1 MLASFRMLNNQV
13 VERIAQILRDAG
25 ATAHSINEEP
35 SLRIRNIAPYP
46 ALFRAEMQRLFG
58 IRLGETDLDMK
69 IEELA
74 SWINL
79 NHTARS

>member
-1 MLASFRMLNNQV
+1 MPMLTNQV
-13 VERIAQILRDAG
+13 IERIAQVLLDAG

-35 SLRIRNIAPYP
+35 SLKIRNIAPYP

-69 IEELA
+69 IDELA
-74 SWINL
+74 LLINL
-79 NHTARS
+79 NHAARP